1 MNIKIAMRH
10 DCDEIYKHAIC
21 RDAFNQVCL
30 FKQLMRITYMYIIR
44 RCNFQGVSRS
54 HAKFLPFPPKT
65 FISFI
70 RGVLG
75 NLEGGGGKG
84 LQSGLFLETPS
95 GSREKPCRGPSGII
109 PCSFRVLTK

>member
-75 NLEGGGGKG
+75 NLEGGGGVKG
-84 LQSGLFLETPS
+84 YSLDSFLKLPVDLGRS
-95 GSREKPCRGPSGII
+95 PVGGP
-109 PCSFRVLTK
+109 VA